1 MRKDLSPICT
11 FLSLLASE
19 AGVSSREDR
28 WEVLGSEGAEVER
41 RPRAGEWAPGGAK
54 SWDRGRGRG
63 RRGLLVD
70 FCPLFIVG
78 WMKGG
83 QSSGEDGRVAG
94 EERV

>member
-1 MRKDLSPICT
+1 MRKNPIPICT
-11 FLSLLASE
+11 SLPLLASE
-19 AGVSSREDR
+19 AGVSSREDW
-28 WEVLGSEGAEVER
+28 WEVLGSESARVER
-41 RPRAGEWAPGGAK
+41 GPRAGEWAPGGAK

-63 RRGLLVD
+63 RRGLLLD
-70 FCPLFIVG
+70 FCPLFIVW